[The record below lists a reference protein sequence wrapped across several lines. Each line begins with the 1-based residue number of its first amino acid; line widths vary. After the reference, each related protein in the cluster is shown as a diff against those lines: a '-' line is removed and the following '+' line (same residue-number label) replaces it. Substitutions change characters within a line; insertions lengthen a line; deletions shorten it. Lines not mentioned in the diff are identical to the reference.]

1 MSKCINV
8 KYEGKPLYNIV
19 IEQSFDKL
27 AEEFDKLG
35 VTGRKLCIVSDS
47 NVAPLYAKHIEE
59 QLLKTGNKVFTFVF
73 EAGEANKNLDTVE
86 DVYEFLIKNHFDR
99 KDMLVALGGGVVGDL
114 TGFTAAT
121 YLRGISFIQV
131 PTSLLAQVDSSIGGK
146 TGVDFRAY
154 KNMVGAFYQPKL
166 VYMNISVLKSLSD
179 RLFNSGFG
187 EIIKHGLIKDAA
199 YYEWL
204 RDNISNI
211 KSRNSDALEQMIYVS
226 CNIKREVV
234 EKDPKEKGDRA
245 LLNYGHTL
253 GHAIEKLMDFKLY
266 HGECVTLGLGRVKLE
281 NTTNDDN
288 GYTNNGDSGA
298 HGSANLDLLALT
310 WKQMDTSVTLG
321 RQNLNIGQ
329 GLIWWDNPVDGI
341 MVTQDLGNNSLIS
354 AGWGNLTAE
363 NWKDYSMNAF
373 IANAQI
379 GVDDNT
385 KFTLGYLKTNSNE
398 NTLYNNH
405 KNQWNWIE
413 SSENPYMLEQIAYGI
428 NTQLSDKWNLT
439 AEAVTNR
446 ASGLPDGAQKNGWWT
461 RLTYGNLKWDTKDT
475 WKVYADY
482 MSLGNYSVDST
493 GWAHILNTPGGDG
506 LGGNGEKG
514 YGLGISYMLAD
525 NTNLEFNW
533 YKLRPYDSNY
543 SGFSDYY
550 DMYNLALNYSF

>member
-266 HGECVTLGLGRVKLE
+266 HGECVTLGMIAALRISVNRGDIDEKAY
-281 NTTNDDN
+281 ND
-288 GYTNNGDSGA
+288 A
-298 HGSANLDLLALT
+298 
-310 WKQMDTSVTLG
+310 
-321 RQNLNIGQ
+321 I
-329 GLIWWDNPVDGI
+329 
-341 MVTQDLGNNSLIS
+341 
-354 AGWGNLTAE
+354 
-363 NWKDYSMNAF
+363 
-373 IANAQI
+373 
-379 GVDDNT
+379 
-385 KFTLGYLKTNSNE
+385 
-398 NTLYNNH
+398 
-405 KNQWNWIE
+405 
-413 SSENPYMLEQIAYGI
+413 
-428 NTQLSDKWNLT
+428 
-439 AEAVTNR
+439 
-446 ASGLPDGAQKNGWWT
+446 
-461 RLTYGNLKWDTKDT
+461 
-475 WKVYADY
+475 
-482 MSLGNYSVDST
+482 
-493 GWAHILNTPGGDG
+493 
-506 LGGNGEKG
+506 
-514 YGLGISYMLAD
+514 
-525 NTNLEFNW
+525 
-533 YKLRPYDSNY
+533 
-543 SGFSDYY
+543 
-550 DMYNLALNYSF
+550 DMF

>member
-47 NVAPLYAKHIEE
+47 NVAPLYAKYVED
-59 QLLKTGNKVFTFVF
+59 QLSKTGNKVFTYVF

-199 YYEWL
+199 YYKWL

-211 KSRNSDALEQMIYVS
+211 KNRNSDALEQMIYVS

-253 GHAIEKLMDFKLY
+253 GHAIEKLMNFKLY
-266 HGECVTLGLGRVKLE
+266 HGECVTLGMIAALRISVHR
-281 NTTNDDN
+281 
-288 GYTNNGDSGA
+288 GDI
-298 HGSANLDLLALT
+298 D
-310 WKQMDTSVTLG
+310 
-321 RQNLNIGQ
+321 
-329 GLIWWDNPVDGI
+329 
-341 MVTQDLGNNSLIS
+341 
-354 AGWGNLTAE
+354 
-363 NWKDYSMNAF
+363 
-373 IANAQI
+373 
-379 GVDDNT
+379 
-385 KFTLGYLKTNSNE
+385 
-398 NTLYNNH
+398 
-405 KNQWNWIE
+405 
-413 SSENPYMLEQIAYGI
+413 
-428 NTQLSDKWNLT
+428 
-439 AEAVTNR
+439 
-446 ASGLPDGAQKNGWWT
+446 
-461 RLTYGNLKWDTKDT
+461 
-475 WKVYADY
+475 
-482 MSLGNYSVDST
+482 
-493 GWAHILNTPGGDG
+493 
-506 LGGNGEKG
+506 
-514 YGLGISYMLAD
+514 
-525 NTNLEFNW
+525 
-533 YKLRPYDSNY
+533 
-543 SGFSDYY
+543 
-550 DMYNLALNYSF
+550 

>member
-266 HGECVTLGLGRVKLE
+266 HGECVTLGMIAALRISV
-281 NTTNDDN
+281 NR
-288 GYTNNGDSGA
+288 GDI
-298 HGSANLDLLALT
+298 D
-310 WKQMDTSVTLG
+310 
-321 RQNLNIGQ
+321 
-329 GLIWWDNPVDGI
+329 
-341 MVTQDLGNNSLIS
+341 
-354 AGWGNLTAE
+354 
-363 NWKDYSMNAF
+363 
-373 IANAQI
+373 
-379 GVDDNT
+379 
-385 KFTLGYLKTNSNE
+385 
-398 NTLYNNH
+398 
-405 KNQWNWIE
+405 
-413 SSENPYMLEQIAYGI
+413 
-428 NTQLSDKWNLT
+428 
-439 AEAVTNR
+439 
-446 ASGLPDGAQKNGWWT
+446 
-461 RLTYGNLKWDTKDT
+461 
-475 WKVYADY
+475 
-482 MSLGNYSVDST
+482 
-493 GWAHILNTPGGDG
+493 
-506 LGGNGEKG
+506 EK
-514 YGLGISYMLAD
+514 A
-525 NTNLEFNW
+525 
-533 YKLRPYDSNY
+533 
-543 SGFSDYY
+543 
-550 DMYNLALNYSF
+550 